1 MKSTTLRRANLSKE
15 KIQALEN
22 IAKYRRQAQIAST
35 QTKQVAK
42 SIAPQ
47 LKERELDMLWNNFK
61 QHSKQDKSPTV
72 YLITGFIAGAV
83 VMLIITSLIGFSMKS
98 LNESAEDISTKVPD
112 TKIED
117 TAITFI
123 PADKD
128 ATGATAPPAKVTTGT
143 HQGEVYT
150 VQEGDTLESIII
162 RFYGSYSVKY
172 EEAIKEANNMKN
184 PNALSIGQKL
194 RIPLN

>member
-22 IAKYRRQAQIAST
+22 IAKYRRQTQIAST

-128 ATGATAPPAKVTTGT
+128 ATGATAPKTKVATGT
-143 HQGEVYT
+143 NQGEVYT

>member
-72 YLITGFIAGAV
+72 YIITGFIAGAV

-128 ATGATAPPAKVTTGT
+128 ATGATAPKTKVATGT
-143 HQGEVYT
+143 NQG
-150 VQEGDTLESIII
+150 
-162 RFYGSYSVKY
+162 
-172 EEAIKEANNMKN
+172 
-184 PNALSIGQKL
+184 
-194 RIPLN
+194 

>member
-22 IAKYRRQAQIAST
+22 IAKYRRQAQIASP

-128 ATGATAPPAKVTTGT
+128 ATGATAPKTKVATGT
-143 HQGEVYT
+143 NQGEVYT

>member
-22 IAKYRRQAQIAST
+22 IAKYRRQTQIANA
-35 QTKQVAK
+35 QPKQAVK
-42 SIAPQ
+42 SVAPQ
-47 LKERELDMLWNNFK
+47 IKERELDMLWNNFK

-98 LNESAEDISTKVPD
+98 MNESAEDISTKVPD

-123 PADKD
+123 PADKEVS
-128 ATGATAPPAKVTTGT
+128 ATPAKASTTTAGAR
-143 HQGEVYT
+143 QDEVYT
-150 VQEGDTLESIII
+150 VQSGDTLESIII
-162 RFYGSYSVKY
+162 RFYGSYSMKH
-172 EEAIKEANNMKN
+172 ENAIKEANGMKN

>member
-1 MKSTTLRRANLSKE
+1 MKGSTLRRSNITRE
-15 KIQALEN
+15 KIAMLESL
-22 IAKYRRQAQIAST
+22 AKYNNKYNNTRT
-35 QTKQVAK
+35 PVDKQ
-42 SIAPQ
+42 
-47 LKERELDMLWNNFK
+47 EELDVLWQNFK
-61 QHSKQDKSPTV
+61 VASRTEKSPIAFFTSGV
-72 YLITGFIAGAV
+72 LVGVVSTLVVAILISLV
-83 VMLIITSLIGFSMKS
+83 VGYSPLED
-98 LNESAEDISTKVPD
+98 LNISISNPFNKGSNIESSKF
-112 TKIED
+112 
-117 TAITFI
+117 TFI

-128 ATGATAPPAKVTTGT
+128 ATGATAPKTKVATGT
-143 HQGEVYT
+143 NQGEVYT